1 MSTPAILG
9 LPFEDFEVGRVVI
22 SPARTM
28 TEHDIVA
35 FAGLSGDYNPL
46 HTDAPFAEGTQFG
59 ERIAHGLLG
68 LSVAS
73 GLAARLGIIDGTAL
87 AFLGLDWKFRRPI
100 LIGDTVH
107 AEMEVAATRAMPSAG
122 GGVVTFAVKLINQRG
137 EICQRGKWNLLIAS
151 GDAGEPDGGSA
162 GNVASKEGAAGD
174 AAGA

>member
-9 LPFEDFEVGRVVI
+9 LPFESFEVGRVMT
-22 SPARTM
+22 SPARTV

-68 LSVAS
+68 LSIAS
-73 GLAARLGIIDGTAL
+73 GLAARLGIIDGTAM

-107 AEMEVAATRAMPSAG
+107 AVMEVSGTRAMPSAG
-122 GGVVTFAVKLINQRG
+122 GGVVTFAIKLVNQRG
-137 EICQRGKWNLLIAS
+137 EICQRGKWNLLISSEAADDRETD
-151 GDAGEPDGGSA
+151 GETDGDDAGD
-162 GNVASKEGAAGD
+162 
-174 AAGA
+174 